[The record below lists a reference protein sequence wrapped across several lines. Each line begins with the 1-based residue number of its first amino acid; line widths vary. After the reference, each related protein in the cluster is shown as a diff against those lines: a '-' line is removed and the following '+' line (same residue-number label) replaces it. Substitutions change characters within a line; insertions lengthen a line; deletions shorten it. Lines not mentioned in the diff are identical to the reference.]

1 MSGGAV
7 VDLASGRVIGLHFGG
22 RLDAGVKYGFAVPMP
37 FLQPML
43 RGVIERCDRGSSQRA
58 ATEPHEHMT
67 VASAPNL
74 TGGATVRPTIVYVH
88 GNGNKVRK
96 DLLERQW
103 NDALF
108 GQDMADSSRMAY
120 WASLRYAEPLPD
132 PAFDEVDLLP
142 VSPLEVMPPPAL
154 ESAEAFISEVATE
167 ARQEAAPGPE
177 STGDAGS
184 LEAWLRDMTYAA
196 EALAEG
202 EGAAPPPSS
211 PFEALP
217 FPRPLRIL
225 AFRALVERAFK
236 DVYAYFFGGFKERM
250 RRVVQDAFDGLDG
263 PVIVVGHSLGSIIA
277 YDVLREAGASSP
289 DVPLFVTCGSPLAV
303 TEVQDLVE
311 RPLEVPSG
319 VGAWRNVSD
328 ARDLVS
334 LDHTIRPEYPPAA
347 RCTDFLVTNDSGT
360 HHGIRQYLRTV
371 PVRQPI
377 VELFRE

>member
-1 MSGGAV
+1 M
-7 VDLASGRVIGLHFGG
+7 
-22 RLDAGVKYGFAVPMP
+22 
-37 FLQPML
+37 
-43 RGVIERCDRGSSQRA
+43 
-58 ATEPHEHMT
+58 
-67 VASAPNL
+67 
-74 TGGATVRPTIVYVH
+74 RPTIVYVH

-103 NDALF
+103 NEALF
-108 GQDMADSSRMAY
+108 GQDMPESSRMAY
-120 WASLRYAEPLPD
+120 WASLRYAQPLPD
-132 PAFDEVDLLP
+132 PAFDEMDLLP
-142 VSPLEVMPPPAL
+142 VSPLEVAPPPAL
-154 ESAEAFISEVATE
+154 ESAEAFIAKVLAE
-167 ARQEAAPGPE
+167 ARQEAEAAPRPE

-217 FPRPLRIL
+217 FPRPLRTL

-236 DVYAYFFGGFKERM
+236 DVHAYFFGGFKARM
-250 RRVVQDAFDGLDG
+250 RRVVRDALAGIEG
-263 PVIVVGHSLGSIIA
+263 PVIIVAHSLGSIIA

-289 DVPLFVTCGSPLAV
+289 DVPLFVTVGSPLAV

-328 ARDLVS
+328 ARDLVAM
-334 LDHTIRPEYPPAA
+334 DHTIRPEYAPAV

-377 VELFRE
+377 VKLFQA